1 MNKEVSFLKE
11 NNIESYVSFIKSVFD
26 YNTNIENV
34 QKLIEKNNV
43 LVILNQDKVI
53 AAVILEE
60 CFEAIKSQK
69 YYRISYLG
77 VLKEYRRMGYANRL
91 FEEVEKLVNENDI
104 KYLELTS
111 GNHRKAAHFFYQKNG
126 FKVKDTTVFVKLY

>member
-1 MNKEVSFLKE
+1 MNKEVVLLKE
-11 NNIESYVSFIKSVFD
+11 ENIDSYIDFIVNVFD
-26 YNTNIENV
+26 YEPKVEDIK
-34 QKLIEKNNV
+34 KLIEKDKV

-53 AAVILEE
+53 ASLILEE
-60 CFEAIKSQK
+60 CFEAIKSKK
-69 YYRISYLG
+69 YYRVSYLG

-91 FEEVEKLVNENDI
+91 FEEVEKIVRQKDI